1 MTSHDLMIQRTVCLY
16 LPVQTDNQLL
26 IIMINNLTIKVK
38 FLLIAILLIGQV
50 KCKPL
55 GTPNDNFKKTDDD
68 WIPEVI
74 IAKQWIMNPYYRSKP
89 VGYFWVPQPE
99 LEPKHD
105 YEEADDLIAE
115 GNEEIAAINK
125 LKTAPS
131 SSVTTKSTTEF
142 TTESVTNDNS
152 QTTTPIDE
160 VTSAKT
166 SSMTIE
172 SIAKVAAATVLII
185 LLLVF
190 LYYFNFH
197 M

>member
-1 MTSHDLMIQRTVCLY
+1 MISHDLMIQRMVSIY

-26 IIMINNLTIKVK
+26 IIVMNNLIIKVK

-50 KCKPL
+50 KCKPI
-55 GTPNDNFKKTDDD
+55 GTPNDNLKRADDD

-131 SSVTTKSTTEF
+131 SLVIKSMTEF
-142 TTESVTNDNS
+142 TTESVANDNS
-152 QTTTPIDE
+152 QTTTSINE
-160 VTSAKT
+160 VTSTKT
-166 SSMTIE
+166 SSMMIE
-172 SIAKVAAATVLII
+172 SIVKVAAATVLIM

>member
-1 MTSHDLMIQRTVCLY
+1 MISHDLMIQRMVSIY

-26 IIMINNLTIKVK
+26 IIVMNNLIIKVK

-55 GTPNDNFKKTDDD
+55 GTPNDNLKRADDD

-131 SSVTTKSTTEF
+131 SLVIKSMTEF
-142 TTESVTNDNS
+142 TTESVANDNS
-152 QTTTPIDE
+152 QTTTSINE
-160 VTSAKT
+160 VTSTKT

-172 SIAKVAAATVLII
+172 SIAKVAAATVLIM